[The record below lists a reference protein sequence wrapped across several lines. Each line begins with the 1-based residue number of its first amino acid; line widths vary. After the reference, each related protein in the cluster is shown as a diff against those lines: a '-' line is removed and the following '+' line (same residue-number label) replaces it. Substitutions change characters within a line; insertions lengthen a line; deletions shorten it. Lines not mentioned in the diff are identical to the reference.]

1 MSHVFCIILDNKMR
15 KFVDSFKTRYL
26 KELLSGLIC
35 ELSTDR
41 DSPFL
46 NHQALDYKSAK
57 C

>member
-46 NHQALDYKSAK
+46 NHQALD
-57 C
+57 